1 MAHENPYA
9 APVSDA
15 ARTGPLDED
24 RLVTPEILEALVQ
37 TRPWVVFIAVLG
49 FVGAGFLVLG
59 AVATFSFGTFGRV
72 PFGGAG
78 FIALVYVLLAAVYGA
93 TSLHLWRYGA
103 SIKLMREGYGVHAL
117 TDALRQQ
124 RAFWRLAG
132 IIALVT
138 VVVWTCAVVFGVL
151 FRASL

>member
-9 APVSDA
+9 SPVSDE
-15 ARTGPLDED
+15 ARPGRVSLDED

-49 FVGAGFLVLG
+49 FVMAGFCVLG
-59 AVATFSFGTFGRV
+59 AIATFSFGTFARI
-72 PFGGAG
+72 PIGGAG
-78 FIALVYVLLAAVYGA
+78 FAALLYLLIAGVYGA

-117 TDALRQQ
+117 TDAMRQQ

-132 IIALVT
+132 IIALVS
-138 VVVWTCAVVFGVL
+138 VVLWTLVIVMAVL
-151 FRASL
+151 AR